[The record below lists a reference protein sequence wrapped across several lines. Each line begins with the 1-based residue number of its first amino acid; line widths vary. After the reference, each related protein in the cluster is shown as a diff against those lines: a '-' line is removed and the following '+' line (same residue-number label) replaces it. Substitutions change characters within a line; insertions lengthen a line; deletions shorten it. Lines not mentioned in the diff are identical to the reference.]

1 MPRKTGSKV
10 ANSGEWKVAFI
21 AYLRKYP
28 NVVKAANHVGVARSL
43 VYRERAADP
52 AFEAA
57 FQDAWDE
64 AIDAVEG
71 VAMELARH
79 RDPKNNSLRLAM
91 LKAWKSERYGDKSQV
106 TLKGS
111 KEEPV
116 EVHTQNDST
125 DRIAAILS
133 VLADAGG
140 LTPGASAAGHS
151 EDDEVHAADDVG
163 ETGGVPP
170 SI

>member
-1 MPRKTGSKV
+1 MPRRVGSKV
-10 ANSGEWKVAFI
+10 ANSGEWKQAFI

-64 AIDAVEG
+64 AIDAIEG
-71 VAMELARH
+71 VAMELARS
-79 RDPKNNSLRLAM
+79 RNPKNNSLRMAM
-91 LKAWKSERYGDKSQV
+91 LRAHRPERYGDRSEIR
-106 TLKGS
+106 LKGS
-111 KEEPV
+111 KEEPLLV
-116 EVHTQNDST
+116 QSQNDST

-133 VLADAGG
+133 ILADAGG
-140 LTPGASAAGHS
+140 LTPGAASAGAAQ
-151 EDDEVHAADDVG
+151 DDEVHAGDDVG
-163 ETGGVPP
+163 EAGGVSP